1 MNSAG
6 ALPSAT
12 NPSQPAAPTQVPVD
26 QSNLI
31 IPAPRNFAGILKQL
45 GPGLIISA
53 VIVGSGELIVTPKLG
68 AEEGF
73 KLLWF
78 IILGCLLK
86 VFIQIELGRYAIT
99 RGRTTLEA
107 LNALP
112 GPRFLASW
120 VLWIWLGMYL
130 CLVPQVA
137 GMVGGTATALKL
149 GGVNVHVAILAI
161 LIGGVTAIL
170 LILGR
175 YQLVEKSSIIMV
187 AIFTFTTMVAV
198 GALQFTEFA
207 ISPGQLASG
216 FTFQLPASLITAFG
230 AFGIIGVGASELIY
244 YPYWCLEKGYAAKVG
259 PDDGSLAWQERA
271 QGWLRVMR
279 IDAWVSFAIYT
290 TATIAFYLLGAAILH
305 ARNMK
310 VESGQMI
317 ETLSHMYRSAFG
329 EWSLWLFLIGA
340 IVVLYST
347 IFGATASNARL
358 FADALNIFGLK
369 KYRDSEH
376 RIFWVKVGCVLLPIA
391 FTSVFL
397 IFGNPVNLVFWGAV
411 AQGMMLPFLAGAAI
425 YFHFTSKHPTLR
437 ARPFSVACL
446 IVAALLMTTLGVYQ
460 VVAAV
465 GKELDKRKS
474 PAAASIRT
482 ASNLYG
488 T

>member
-1 MNSAG
+1 MNSPG
-6 ALPSAT
+6 ANHTSAQ
-12 NPSQPAAPTQVPVD
+12 SLAPADSAPRASAPRSV
-26 QSNLI
+26 
-31 IPAPRNFAGILKQL
+31 PAPRDFAGILKQL

-86 VFIQIELGRYAIT
+86 VFVQIELGRYAIT

-107 LNALP
+107 LNTLP
-112 GPRFLASW
+112 GPRIVVSW

-149 GGVNVHVAILAI
+149 GGVAVPVSILAV
-161 LIGGVTAIL
+161 LIGAITAVL

-198 GALQFTEFA
+198 GALQFTDFA
-207 ISPGQLASG
+207 VTGPQLASG

-259 PDDGSLAWQERA
+259 PDDGTTEWQEA
-271 QGWLRVMR
+271 AKGWLRVMR
-279 IDAWVSFAIYT
+279 IDAWVSFFIYT
-290 TATIAFYLLGAAILH
+290 LATIAFYLLGAAILH

-358 FADALNIFGLK
+358 FADALNLFGLK
-369 KYRDSEH
+369 RYANPEERV
-376 RIFWVKVGCVLLPIA
+376 RWVKIGCVVLPVA

-397 IFGNPVNLVFWGAV
+397 IFGNPVHLVFWGAV
-411 AQGMMLPFLAGAAI
+411 AQGIMLPFLAGAAL
-425 YFHFTSKHPTLR
+425 YFHFTCKHAALR
-437 ARPFSVACL
+437 AKPLSVACL
-446 IVAALLMTTLGVYQ
+446 IFAAVLMAALGIYQ
-460 VVAAV
+460 ITDAIS
-465 GKELDKRKS
+465 KEVQKRQ
-474 PAAASIRT
+474 ATRT
-482 ASNLYG
+482 ALHRSVF
-488 T
+488 

>member
-1 MNSAG
+1 MNPAG
-6 ALPSAT
+6 A
-12 NPSQPAAPTQVPVD
+12 NPSSPQSAEPVPPHS
-26 QSNLI
+26 QRSTLNPQLS
-31 IPAPRNFAGILKQL
+31 PAPRDFGGIVRQL

-78 IILGCLLK
+78 IILGCVLK
-86 VFIQIELGRYAIT
+86 VFVQIELGRYAIT

-107 LNALP
+107 LNTLP
-112 GPRFLASW
+112 GPRVVVSW

-149 GGVNVHVAILAI
+149 GGVAIPVSILAVM
-161 LIGGVTAIL
+161 IGAITAIL
-170 LILGR
+170 LVLGR

-198 GALQFTEFA
+198 GALQFTDFA
-207 ISPGQLASG
+207 VTGAQLASG
-216 FTFQLPASLITAFG
+216 FTFQMPASLITAFG

-244 YPYWCLEKGYAAKVG
+244 YPYWCIEKGYAAKVG
-259 PDDGSLAWQERA
+259 PDDGSPEWREAAR
-271 QGWLRVMR
+271 GWLRVMR

-310 VESGQMI
+310 VESSQMI

-347 IFGATASNARL
+347 IFGATASNARVL
-358 FADALNIFGLK
+358 ADALSVFRINH
-369 KYRDSEH
+369 YRDAEH
-376 RIFWVKVGCVLLPIA
+376 RVRWVKIGCILLPIA

-411 AQGMMLPFLAGAAI
+411 AQGMMLPFLAGAAL
-425 YFHFTSKHPTLR
+425 YFHFTNRHHDLR
-437 ARPFSVACL
+437 ARPLSLVCL
-446 IVAALLMTTLGVYQ
+446 SLAAILMAALGIYQ
-460 VVAAV
+460 VTDAIS
-465 GKELDKRKS
+465 KELQKRKS
-474 PAAASIRT
+474 TQASYLSAPANFAA
-482 ASNLYG
+482 
-488 T
+488 

>member
-1 MNSAG
+1 M
-6 ALPSAT
+6 
-12 NPSQPAAPTQVPVD
+12 VV
-26 QSNLI
+26 
-31 IPAPRNFAGILKQL
+31 APRDFGGILRQL

-86 VFIQIELGRYAIT
+86 VFVQIELGRYAIT

-107 LNALP
+107 LNTLP
-112 GPRFLASW
+112 GPRAVVSW

-137 GMVGGTATALKL
+137 GMVGGAATALRL
-149 GGVNVHVAILAI
+149 GGVAVSVSILAV
-161 LIGGVTAIL
+161 LIGAVTAVL

-198 GALQFTEFA
+198 GALQFTDYA
-207 ISPGQLASG
+207 ISPAQFLSG
-216 FTFQLPASLITAFG
+216 FTFQMPASLITAFG

-244 YPYWCLEKGYAAKVG
+244 YPYWCLEKGYAAKAG
-259 PDDGSLAWQERA
+259 ADDGTAEWQERA
-271 QGWLRVMR
+271 KGWLRVMR
-279 IDAWVSFAIYT
+279 IDAWVSFFIYT

-305 ARNMK
+305 ARKMT

-358 FADALNIFGLK
+358 FADAVSIFGLK
-369 KYRDSEH
+369 KYRDAEH
-376 RIFWVKVGCVLLPIA
+376 RVQWVKIGCVVLPVA

-397 IFGNPVNLVFWGAV
+397 IFGNPVHLVFWGAV
-411 AQGMMLPFLAGAAI
+411 AQGMMLPFLAGAAL
-425 YFHFTSKHPTLR
+425 YFHFTCKHAALR
-437 ARPFSVACL
+437 AKPLSVGCL
-446 IVAALLMTTLGVYQ
+446 ILAAGLMGALGIYQ
-460 VVAAV
+460 VVDAV
-465 GKELDKRKS
+465 SKQFNSTPKTELRAK
-474 PAAASIRT
+474 
-482 ASNLYG
+482 
-488 T
+488 